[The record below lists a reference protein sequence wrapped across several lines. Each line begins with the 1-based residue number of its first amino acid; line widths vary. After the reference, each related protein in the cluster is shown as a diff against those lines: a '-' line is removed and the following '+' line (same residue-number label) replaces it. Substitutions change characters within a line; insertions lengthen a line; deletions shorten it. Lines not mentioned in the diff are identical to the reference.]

1 MCACMHKCHGMH
13 VEGSE
18 RTGENCF
25 SPFTTRAPDHP
36 GLWAWCVAPLPTMP
50 SWGFLIIYNKLF
62 INKLESND
70 IIAHFSR

>member
-1 MCACMHKCHGMH
+1 MHM
-13 VEGSE
+13 EGSE

-25 SPFTTRAPDHP
+25 SPFTTRAPDNA

-62 INKLESND
+62 INKLVSND
-70 IIAHFSR
+70 IIAHFPR